1 MHPAI
6 PLLVLALLG
15 GCAAQA
21 VPRGGGIVSTNP
33 CADAMLVEMVPANRI
48 AAISH
53 YSQDP
58 GASSIPVD
66 LARRFRATAGTAE
79 EVIALHPDLVV
90 VDSLT
95 PRASRD
101 AYARAGLNVLMLGWP
116 ATIADSRA
124 QVMQVAQAVGALDKG
139 RAMVARID
147 AALAAAAPSARALAA
162 TSARTPAPGTLL
174 YLSGNLATGPGTLLD
189 ELMTR
194 AGLRNA
200 AIDYGLTH
208 TGTIATEALIVRP
221 PALILTPSLAT
232 RPAQRRA
239 QVLAGRSHMAVF
251 PRALINCGGPT
262 IVPALARLAAIRD
275 GAL

>member
-1 MHPAI
+1 MRRAI

-15 GCAAQA
+15 GCTAQA

-48 AAISH
+48 AAISY

-95 PRASRD
+95 PLASRG

-116 ATIADSRA
+116 VTIADSRA
-124 QVMQVAQAVGALDKG
+124 QVMQVARAVGAVDKG

-147 AALAAAAPSARALAA
+147 AALAAAAPSRRV
-162 TSARTPAPGTLL
+162 SVPGTLL

-200 AIDYGLTH
+200 ALDYGLAR

-221 PALILTPSLAT
+221 PALVLTPSLST

-239 QVLAGRSHMAVF
+239 QVLAGRSRMAIF
-251 PRALINCGGPT
+251 PRSLINCGGPT